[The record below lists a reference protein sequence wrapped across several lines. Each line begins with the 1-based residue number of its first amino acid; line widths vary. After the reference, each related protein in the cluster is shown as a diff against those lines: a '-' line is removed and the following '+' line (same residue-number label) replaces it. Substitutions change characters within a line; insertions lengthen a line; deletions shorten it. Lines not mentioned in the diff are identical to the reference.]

1 MRDATTWTA
10 LYNEPENTLPSG
22 TLQVYCK
29 RGWCRLEVLAAL
41 TPKKFWR
48 GDWRPG
54 PRNVRFRY
62 HSDPRAPGA
71 GPLVKA
77 GEIGSPMTGGG
88 CLNPLPKRRA
98 TLRQR
103 RELTL
108 CCVSCFGGADFTV
121 ADDVA
126 MIAPIIVSIA
136 NRFPECG
143 NPCFR
148 RRQGPRR
155 LLVLATR
162 DRKGGARW

>member
-1 MRDATTWTA
+1 MRDATAWTA

-62 HSDPRAPGA
+62 HVRNAVMCAREEREVDNLHACTTILPPQTDPRAPGA

-88 CLNPLPKRRA
+88 LFEPTAETACP
-98 TLRQR
+98 
-103 RELTL
+103 
-108 CCVSCFGGADFTV
+108 V
-121 ADDVA
+121 AA
-126 MIAPIIVSIA
+126 A
-136 NRFPECG
+136 
-143 NPCFR
+143 
-148 RRQGPRR
+148 
-155 LLVLATR
+155 
-162 DRKGGARW
+162 

>member
-1 MRDATTWTA
+1 M
-10 LYNEPENTLPSG
+10 
-22 TLQVYCK
+22 
-29 RGWCRLEVLAAL
+29 EVLAAL

-62 HSDPRAPGA
+62 HVRNAVICAREEREVDNLHACTTILPPQTDPRAPGA

-88 CLNPLPKRRA
+88 CLNPLPKRLA

-136 NRFPECG
+136 NRFAECG

>member
-1 MRDATTWTA
+1 MRDATAWTA
-10 LYNEPENTLPSG
+10 IYNEPENTLPSG

-62 HSDPRAPGA
+62 HHDPQEPGA

-77 GEIGSPMTGGG
+77 EEIGSPMTG
-88 CLNPLPKRRA
+88 
-98 TLRQR
+98 
-103 RELTL
+103 
-108 CCVSCFGGADFTV
+108 DFTV

-136 NRFPECG
+136 NRFAECG
-143 NPCFR
+143 NPRFR
-148 RRQGPRR
+148 RRRGHRR

-162 DRKGGARW
+162 DRKGGASW